1 MKYYDEGAH
10 STILDDRFA
19 YCVGADDIAD
29 FYISFAYFNRRKTSD
44 SKRVL
49 LYIHHKGEWKFDY
62 EITEKDNLRALDSN
76 SIKFAEG
83 WDDFSI
89 QLPEIMESF
98 GLVKE
103 VDGNDYLLTEKF
115 LIESTDLDRDIDY
128 LKETDLD

>member
-1 MKYYDEGAH
+1 MIYYDNGAYA
-10 STILDDRFA
+10 IPLDDRFA
-19 YCVGADDIAD
+19 YCVGANDIAD

-44 SKRVL
+44 SKRIF
-49 LYIHHKGEWKFDY
+49 LYIYHKGEWKLQY
-62 EITEKDNLRALDSN
+62 EITEKDNLHALDSN

-89 QLPEIMESF
+89 QLPEIMKSF

-103 VDGNDYLLTEKF
+103 IDENDYFLTEKF